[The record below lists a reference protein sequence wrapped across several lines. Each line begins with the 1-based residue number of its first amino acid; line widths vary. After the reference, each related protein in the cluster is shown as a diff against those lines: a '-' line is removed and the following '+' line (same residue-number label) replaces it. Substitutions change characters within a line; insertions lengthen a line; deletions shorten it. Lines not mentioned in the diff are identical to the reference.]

1 MVIHSDQRPL
11 PDDIKKTVPQALPRF
26 SSFNSASADLRQM
39 LQASAQG
46 SGQWWQVSTLGLPD
60 VLEDGK
66 GINGA
71 HAGGWRI
78 AARSGDQV
86 IAGDIYMRD
95 AARLGPPN
103 ALEADPPRLAC
114 IRRGGEI
121 LNMFNKIQELPT
133 LTSSNNVPEQPFFL
147 DLLLLPG
154 LVTEALWLRPKGLT
168 VSYVVPFNTLIK
180 QFNGERVY
188 TGIDFIQVVRPV
200 AEHWKKYSEHPPAD
214 PRNDRPARKSP

>member
-1 MVIHSDQRPL
+1 MVIHFDQKPL
-11 PDDIKKTVPQALPRF
+11 PDDIKKTVPQTLPRF
-26 SSFNSASADLRQM
+26 SSFNTASADLRQM
-39 LQASAQG
+39 LQSSAQG

-66 GINGA
+66 GMDGA

-78 AARSGDQV
+78 AARSGDEV

-103 ALEADPPRLAC
+103 ALEAAPPRLAC
-114 IRRGGEI
+114 IRRGDDI
-121 LNMFNKIQELPT
+121 LKMFNKIQELPN
-133 LTSSNNVPEQPFFL
+133 LTSSNNIPDLPFFL

-154 LVTEALWLRPKGLT
+154 LVTEALWLQPQGLGQK

-180 QFNGERVY
+180 QFDGNRVY

-200 AEHWKKYSEHPPAD
+200 AEHWKKYREHPPAD
-214 PRNDRPARKSP
+214 PRY